1 MPSRNLVRLLRV
13 GQKLRQVRAADQPLG
28 RGNRL
33 FRVVGKDQVARLR
46 RLGRELFLGLRC
58 LGRAFVLDVRQ
69 VGRAFALRFRYIGG
83 GGPWLTPGVGVP
95 RLPAEHRIATAQGL
109 VRRSGRAFL
118 FR

>member
-13 GQKLRQVRAADQPLG
+13 GQKLRQVRAADQPLR

-33 FRVVGKDQVARLR
+33 VRGVGKDQGARLR

-83 GGPWLTPGVGVP
+83 GGGFVTPWVRPTGTQ
-95 RLPAEHRIATAQGL
+95 AE
-109 VRRSGRAFL
+109 
-118 FR
+118 